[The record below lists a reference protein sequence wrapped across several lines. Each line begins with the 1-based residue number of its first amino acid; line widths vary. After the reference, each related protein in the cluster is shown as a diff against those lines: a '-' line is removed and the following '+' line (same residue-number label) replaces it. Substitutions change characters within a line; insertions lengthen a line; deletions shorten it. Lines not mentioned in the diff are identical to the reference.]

1 MSPGLAISDPSALRD
16 VGPDE
21 KDLNAA
27 GDLVS
32 KLGAHNRGQAL
43 ITAVAKAHPREVRAA
58 QARPVDH
65 FRSAMLYREEVGELA
80 HKAWGDNIAILGFDV
95 RGDSA
100 RPEAM
105 QVVVLFELKESGRT
119 GRGVLPYAELEQ
131 SNAAYDKA
139 VQGEAF
145 DPYVIREDRIEHSK
159 QVAQARA
166 EGRRAAAEKAKDK
179 AAPRTTQ
186 RKSGTRSRKR

>member
-1 MSPGLAISDPSALRD
+1 MSPGLAISDPAALRD

-27 GDLVS
+27 GDLVA

-58 QARPVDH
+58 QARPVDP
-65 FRSAMLYREEVGELA
+65 FRSALLSRDEVTALA
-80 HKAWGDNIAILGFDV
+80 HKAWGENITVLGFDV

-100 RPEAM
+100 RPEGM

-119 GRGVLPYAELEQ
+119 GRGVLPYAELET
-131 SNAAYDKA
+131 SNAAYDAA
-139 VQGEAF
+139 VQGETF
-145 DPYVIREDRIEHSK
+145 DPYVIREDRIEYSK
-159 QVAQARA
+159 QVAKARA
-166 EGRRAAAEKAKDK
+166 EGRRATAAKTKGT
-179 AAPRTTQ
+179 AARTTS
-186 RKSGTRSRKR
+186 RKSGSRSRKG